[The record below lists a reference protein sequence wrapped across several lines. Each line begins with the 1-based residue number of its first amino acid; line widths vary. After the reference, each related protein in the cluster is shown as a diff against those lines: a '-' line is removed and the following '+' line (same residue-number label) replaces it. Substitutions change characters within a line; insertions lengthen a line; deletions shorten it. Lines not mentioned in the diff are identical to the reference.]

1 MSQAHNGNHRI
12 RTICPRRFRR
22 WNLLLLLIG
31 GYAVILSFPMTVLAQ
46 LAPAEAV
53 QQMNLP
59 PGFKARVVAHEPMI
73 RQPVSMSFDERGRM
87 WVLQYL
93 QYPNP
98 AGLKPLKQDQYL
110 RTIWDKIPEP
120 PPRGPKGLDRLTIC
134 YDPDEN
140 GVFRKS
146 KDFLEGLNLASGFCI
161 GGGGV
166 YVLQSPYL
174 LFYADKNRD
183 DIPDGDPEVV
193 LTGFGFDDTHSVAN
207 NLQWGPDGWLYGA
220 AGSTSTCKI
229 PNPAKPGEVVEFQQG
244 IWRYHPKTKTF
255 ELFSEGG
262 GNTFGLD
269 FDKHGQVIAG
279 TNWGGYAMLHQMQ
292 GAYHVKGFS
301 KHGPLHNP
309 HTYGYFEHVPYEGF
323 KGGHVTCG
331 GIVYQG
337 NTFPTEYQDRY
348 IAGNLL
354 SSAIYWHKMT
364 PNGSTFKASHG
375 GDLMTSNDP
384 WFRPI
389 DLQLGPD
396 GSVYVVDW
404 YDKRAAHLDPID
416 NWDKT
421 NGRIYKIESTGTPA
435 FPKFDLRT
443 NTTTELVEML
453 KHPNAWWRREA
464 RRMLVER
471 DEPQSRTQL
480 KAIPMDSGVP
490 FLEAFWTLTQL
501 TNGLD
506 SNDYE
511 KLLSHRDEH
520 VRSWA
525 IRLIV
530 DQGIDCDLA
539 KLAELA
545 MIDPSPT
552 VRAQLACSAKRL
564 PAAASWPIL
573 LNTIL
578 RDDNATDP
586 YIPLLTWWAIE
597 HHMSIRGM
605 APPPKLLTDPKTV
618 SRPMMVKH
626 LTERIVQRLTHMPDG
641 FAAIGTMLKTAPE
654 STRTRIVKGLN
665 AGIAGKKFDAPP
677 KELANSLETLLMA
690 SPNDAEIQR
699 LAIRLGHQP
708 MAQSLLARF
717 QNESNESPSSRIAA
731 LQMLADV
738 RHPEL
743 PQAMLAVMEVTKD
756 EKLRQSILAAMAVF
770 ADSAIDAYL
779 VKTAEFLTPSD
790 RVAVRRVLF
799 SRPTSAIKYLEL
811 IDAKKLPAA
820 EVQLTELRPLLAFN
834 NPPLAALIEKHYGKI
849 GPATPG
855 QKQARISWV
864 GIILNKGKGDPK
876 AGRQLFKQHCA
887 TCHQFHGE
895 GNKIGPDLT
904 TADRKNTT
912 YMVANIVDPSSYI
925 RTEYVQHEANL
936 LDGRKITGIVVES
949 TAKTITIL
957 DAQNKSTKVSREDLE
972 DLKPSTVSMMPEK
985 LLDTLSDQQICDLF
999 AFLRSDP
1006 PKQ

>member
-1 MSQAHNGNHRI
+1 MRLSLA
-12 RTICPRRFRR
+12 
-22 WNLLLLLIG
+22 LLLACPLV
-31 GYAVILSFPMTVLAQ
+31 AFAQ
-46 LAPAEAV
+46 TPPAEAV
-53 QQMNLP
+53 KQMKLP
-59 PGFKARVVAHEPMI
+59 PGFTVRVVAHEPMV

-98 AGLKPLKQDQYL
+98 NGLKPVKQDQYL
-110 RTIWDKIPEP
+110 RTIWDKVPEP
-120 PPRGPKGLDRLTIC
+120 PPKGPKGLDRLTIC
-134 YDPDEN
+134 YDPDEK

-146 KDFLEGLNLASGFCI
+146 KDFIEGLNLASGFCI

-174 LFYADKNRD
+174 LFYPDKNQD
-183 DIPDGDPEVV
+183 DVPDGDPVV
-193 LTGFGFDDTHSVAN
+193 ALSGFGFDDTHSVAN
-207 NLQWGPDGWLYGA
+207 SLQWGPDGWLYGA

-244 IWRYHPKTKTF
+244 IWRYHPKTKAF

-279 TNWGGYAMLHQMQ
+279 TNWGGFAMLHQMQ

-309 HTYGYFEHVPYEGF
+309 HTYGYFEHVPYKDF

-337 NTFPTEYQDRY
+337 DTFPTEFQDQY

-354 SSAIYWHKMT
+354 SSAIYWHKIT
-364 PNGSTFKASHG
+364 QRGSTFANSHG
-375 GDLMTSNDP
+375 GELMTTPDH

-389 DLQLGPD
+389 DLMLGPD

-421 NGRIYKIESTGTPA
+421 NGRIYKIEYAGTPDY
-435 FPKFDLRT
+435 PKFDLRAKT
-443 NTTTELVEML
+443 AAELVELL

-464 RRMLVER
+464 RRMLVEKS
-471 DEPQSRTQL
+471 DPSVEKELL
-480 KAIPMDSGVP
+480 KVRLDSGTQ
-490 FLEAFWTLTQL
+490 FLESLWTLAQL
-501 TNGLD
+501 ELLQWR
-506 SNDYE
+506 DYRN
-511 KLLSHRDEH
+511 LLEHDDPH
-520 VRSWA
+520 VRSW
-525 IRLIV
+525 IVRLMV
-530 DQGIDCDLA
+530 DQGPKKGPKIDFA
-539 KLAELA
+539 FVTE
-545 MIDPSPT
+545 IERSP
-552 VRAQLACSAKRL
+552 VVIAQLACSAKRMPTDMAWSVIREL
-564 PAAASWPIL
+564 IDRDENAS
-573 LNTIL
+573 
-578 RDDNATDP
+578 DP

-597 HHMSIRGM
+597 YHMTKSESVPFGLF
-605 APPPKLLTDPKTV
+605 ADKAV
-618 SRPMMVKH
+618 WSRPMMAKH
-626 LTERIVQRLTHMPDG
+626 LLERIIQRLTFFPKG
-641 FAAIGTMLKTAPE
+641 FETISKLMQQAPE
-654 STRTRIVKGLN
+654 SSRGSIVKGLN

-677 KELANSLETLLMA
+677 KEFSEPLETLLKT
-690 SPNDAEIQR
+690 SPKDADIQR

-708 MAQSLLARF
+708 TAEKLLAQF
-717 QNESNESPSSRIAA
+717 QSESASGRAAA
-731 LQMLADV
+731 LQLLADV
-738 RHPEL
+738 KHLDL
-743 PQAMLAVMEVTKD
+743 PKAMLAVMDVTKD

-770 ADSAIDAYL
+770 ADAGIDAYL
-779 VKTAEFLTPSD
+779 LKASEFLTPGD
-790 RVAVRRVLF
+790 RAAVRRVLF
-799 SRPTSAIKYLEL
+799 SRPTTAMKYLEL

-834 NPPLAALIEKHYGKI
+834 DKPLAAIIEKHYGKI

-855 QKQARISWV
+855 EKQARITWV
-864 GIILNKGKGDPK
+864 GVILNKGKGDAK
-876 AGRQLFKQHCA
+876 AGQPLFKQHCA

-904 TADRKNTT
+904 TADRKNTP

-936 LDGRKITGIVVES
+936 LDGRKVIGIVTES
-949 TAKTITIL
+949 TAKTVTL
-957 DAQNKSTKVSREDLE
+957 VDAQNKKTTVSREDLE
-972 DLKPSTVSMMPEK
+972 DLKPSAVSMMPEK
-985 LLDTLSDQQICDLF
+985 QLDTLTDQQICDLF
-999 AFLRSDP
+999 AYLRSDP
-1006 PKQ
+1006 PKK